1 LALLFIDYII
11 LNPYCGT
18 LPESCSPNL
27 DFNPLFYCLIGT
39 LFCMS
44 NIPIA
49 RAGEFSSEKFSPEN
63 LPKLYLPP
71 DSL

>member
-1 LALLFIDYII
+1 
-11 LNPYCGT
+11 
-18 LPESCSPNL
+18 
-27 DFNPLFYCLIGT
+27 
-39 LFCMS
+39 MS